1 MNLIN
6 RVINS
11 NLKIREAIEIL
22 SNVKSK
28 TLMIEENKK
37 IIGVFTEGDFRKAV
51 LKGVDIDNK
60 IKQIINKRFKFIK
73 EKVSKREIIKIF
85 KENPLIQD
93 LPVLNQKKSL
103 KGIIDKD
110 VFFNKKKNKHKN
122 IDIIIMA
129 GGLGTRLDPF
139 TKILPKPLLPIGNS
153 TILEI
158 IIKSFSSYGFENFIL
173 SLNDKKNII
182 KSYLKENL
190 RNKSI
195 KIVEEKKPLG
205 TIGALK
211 LIEKKVSNLFFL
223 TNCDTI
229 SKVNFKDIVDHH
241 LKNKSD
247 LTIVSTFKNF
257 KIPYGVFKAKN
268 NGNLIKLQEKPS
280 LDNLVNCGLYLM
292 NKNIIKSI
300 PKNKKFDADEL
311 IQILLKKRKKIKIF
325 PISEEA
331 WKDYGIWKEYFK
343 NI

>member
-73 EKVSKREIIKIF
+73 EKLSKREIIKIF

-129 GGLGTRLDPF
+129 GGLGTRLDTF

>member
-110 VFFNKKKNKHKN
+110 VFFNKKKK
-122 IDIIIMA
+122 
-129 GGLGTRLDPF
+129 
-139 TKILPKPLLPIGNS
+139 
-153 TILEI
+153 
-158 IIKSFSSYGFENFIL
+158 
-173 SLNDKKNII
+173 
-182 KSYLKENL
+182 
-190 RNKSI
+190 
-195 KIVEEKKPLG
+195 
-205 TIGALK
+205 
-211 LIEKKVSNLFFL
+211 
-223 TNCDTI
+223 
-229 SKVNFKDIVDHH
+229 
-241 LKNKSD
+241 
-247 LTIVSTFKNF
+247 
-257 KIPYGVFKAKN
+257 
-268 NGNLIKLQEKPS
+268 
-280 LDNLVNCGLYLM
+280 
-292 NKNIIKSI
+292 
-300 PKNKKFDADEL
+300 
-311 IQILLKKRKKIKIF
+311 
-325 PISEEA
+325 
-331 WKDYGIWKEYFK
+331 
-343 NI
+343 